1 MVRFGDESSATVTG
15 DLERMGVAMTEQQ
28 AEQAAAYQGLPKAG
42 QYWWVFLIIGIAW
55 TIFGFI
61 VLQFDAQ
68 SVRAVG
74 LIIGV
79 MFLAAG
85 IQYLGFGTQAE
96 GWNWLYYLFGGI
108 LIIGGLVAMFN
119 PERTFVAIAN
129 ILGFLFLMIGLIWII
144 EALMVR
150 EGHDLWWVS
159 LLAGI
164 LMVALA
170 FWLGNQFIFAKAE
183 TLLVFAGA
191 WALVRGI
198 IDIILSFQIKK
209 LGKLPDVGG

>member
-1 MVRFGDESSATVTG
+1 
-15 DLERMGVAMTEQQ
+15 MTEQQ
-28 AEQAAAYQGLPKAG
+28 TEQAAATQGMQKAG
-42 QYWWVFLIIGIAW
+42 QFWWVFLIIGIAW
-55 TIFGFI
+55 TIFGFV

-79 MFLAAG
+79 MFLVAG

-96 GWNWLYYLFGGI
+96 GWNWLYYIFGGI

-119 PERTFVAIAN
+119 PEQTFIAIAN
-129 ILGFLFLMIGLIWII
+129 ILGFLFLMIGVIWII
-144 EALMVR
+144 EAFMTKDGY
-150 EGHDLWWVS
+150 ELWWLS

-164 LMVALA
+164 LMIALA

-198 IDIILSFQIKK
+198 IDIIQSFQIKK
-209 LGKLPDVGG
+209 LGKLPPVGV

>member
-1 MVRFGDESSATVTG
+1 
-15 DLERMGVAMTEQQ
+15 MTEQQ
-28 AEQAAAYQGLPKAG
+28 TEQAAATQGLHKAG

-55 TIFGFI
+55 TIFGFV

-79 MFLAAG
+79 MFLVAG

-96 GWNWLYYLFGGI
+96 GWNWLYYIFGGI

-119 PERTFVAIAN
+119 PERTFIAIAN
-129 ILGFLFLMIGLIWII
+129 ILGFLFLMIGVIWII
-144 EALMVR
+144 EAFMTKDGY
-150 EGHDLWWVS
+150 ELWWLS

-164 LMVALA
+164 LMIALA

-198 IDIILSFQIKK
+198 IDIIQSFQIKK
-209 LGKLPDVGG
+209 LGKLPPVGV